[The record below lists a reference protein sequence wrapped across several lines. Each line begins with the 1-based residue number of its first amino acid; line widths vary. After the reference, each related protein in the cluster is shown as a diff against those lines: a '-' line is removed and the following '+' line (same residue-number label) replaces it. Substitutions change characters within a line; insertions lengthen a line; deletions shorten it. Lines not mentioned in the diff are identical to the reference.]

1 MTEKL
6 PGRGPVER
14 PSLGCRNCGASMPL
28 SRTVVLGNH
37 ERMLQCPECG
47 TITRWSLSAV
57 HDLDVH
63 DAVDLRDE
71 IDLRDEDVIDLDL
84 EIEAETPHSNGKQR

>member
-1 MTEKL
+1 MADQV
-6 PGRGPVER
+6 PGRGPIER

-57 HDLDVH
+57 HDLDPREEV
-63 DAVDLRDE
+63 DLREDVDLRDE
-71 IDLRDEDVIDLDL
+71 NVIELDLDV
-84 EIEAETPHSNGKQR
+84 EQHTNGRR

>member
-1 MTEKL
+1 MTEQL

-14 PSLGCRNCGASMPL
+14 PSLGCRHCGASMPL

-37 ERMLQCPECG
+37 ERMLRCPGCG

-57 HDLDVH
+57 SDLDMRE
-63 DAVDLRDE
+63 AVDLRDS
-71 IDLRDEDVIDLDL
+71 IDLRDENVLDIDLDV
-84 EIEAETPHSNGKQR
+84 EHHSNGRRRN

>member
-1 MTEKL
+1 MAMTDQV

-37 ERMLQCPECG
+37 ERMLQCPACG

-57 HDLDVH
+57 HDLDMRE
-63 DAVDLRDE
+63 AVDLRDA
-71 IDLRDEDVIDLDL
+71 IDLTDENVIDLDL
-84 EIEAETPHSNGKQR
+84 DVEQHTNGHN